1 MTVNGDG
8 YVQMIERK
16 GRRKTTE
23 LDNENRFQQH
33 VVPTFAISCRS
44 LVGLPT
50 ASRLILESITSHWQ
64 LFLSSN
70 LQMQVACLQVATVFG
85 ATLRFS

>member
-1 MTVNGDG
+1 MTVGGDG

-16 GRRKTTE
+16 GRGKTTE

-44 LVGLPT
+44 LVDLPT
-50 ASRLILESITSHWQ
+50 ASRLILESITSY
-64 LFLSSN
+64 
-70 LQMQVACLQVATVFG
+70 
-85 ATLRFS
+85 